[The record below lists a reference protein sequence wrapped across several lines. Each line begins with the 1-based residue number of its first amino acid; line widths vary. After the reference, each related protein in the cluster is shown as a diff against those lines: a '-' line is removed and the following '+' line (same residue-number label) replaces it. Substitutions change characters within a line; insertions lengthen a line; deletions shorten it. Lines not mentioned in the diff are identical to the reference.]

1 MESTGIKLKGWL
13 HLFMSNKIDGLDD
26 KKYFRIITI
35 QILK

>member
-1 MESTGIKLKGWL
+1 MKSTGIKLKGWL

-26 KKYFRIITI
+26 KKNFQIITI